1 MKRMEEDREVCE
13 EKREKNSLN
22 TEFSFTPPPRFLAEK
37 EEELASGAHL
47 ADFIS
52 ALGKKELGLR
62 LGAGG

>member
-1 MKRMEEDREVCE
+1 MKRR
-13 EKREKNSLN
+13 EKRIHLIQNFHSPHP
-22 TEFSFTPPPRFLAEK
+22 PPPRFLAEK